1 MGNLSEEDVK
11 NRYIT
16 PAIQHV
22 GWNPTDYRMEYPY
35 TDGRIT
41 VINNYTK
48 QNSRKKIDYGRL

>member
-48 QNSRKKIDYGRL
+48 QNSRKKN